1 MRKAL
6 VVLLAVAFMLSP
18 VLVNSVRAEKNAGAA
33 TVLSLVMPGA
43 GEWYN
48 NGWQGSFPWGE
59 CVVGHICFCFQ
70 FASALDAANGAAD
83 TNMRFDFWT
92 APAK

>member
-1 MRKAL
+1 MRKLL
-6 VVLLAVAFMLSP
+6 VITLVFAFLCSP
-18 VLVNSVRAEKNAGAA
+18 VLVNSVRAEKNASAA
-33 TVLSLVMPGA
+33 ILSLVMPGA

-70 FASALDAANGAAD
+70 FSSALDAANGNTD

-92 APAK
+92 APVK